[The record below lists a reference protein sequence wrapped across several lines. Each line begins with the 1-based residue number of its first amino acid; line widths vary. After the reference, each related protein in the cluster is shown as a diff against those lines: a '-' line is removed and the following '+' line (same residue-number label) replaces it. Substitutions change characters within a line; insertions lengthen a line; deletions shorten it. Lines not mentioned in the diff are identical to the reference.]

1 MIFLALIL
9 ALLLAFAWDFGPTLH
24 RDDWFWRW
32 RSQLAGLGF
41 GPVPVL
47 LLAVLVPCAVVQIA
61 LNTLEPLLFGIAWI
75 ALAACLLL
83 YALGRGNTGAVLE
96 KYRSQCRREDFE
108 AAYLYGVEQ
117 LHWFNG
123 DGKSARSPSE
133 VHRAMQRGFLY
144 QAHQHWFAVL
154 FYFLLLGP
162 VGALAYRLLQLS
174 TVGNSAGSRLLQLAD
189 WVPARLLAASFT
201 LTGNFVESA
210 DELLAGILGGKMR
223 VRDLL
228 YSVAMAAT
236 GEDKKEVP
244 DTGFGLYAARQ
255 NELFAA
261 LVRRSSLAWVVVV
274 SLGVLLI

>member
-9 ALLLAFAWDFGPTLH
+9 ALLLAFAWDFGPALH
-24 RDDWFWRW
+24 RDAWFERW
-32 RSQLAGLGF
+32 CSQLASLGL
-41 GPVPVL
+41 GPVPVVL
-47 LLAVLVPCAVVQIA
+47 LSVLVPCALVQLA
-61 LNTLEPLLFGIAWI
+61 LNALQPLLFGAAWI
-75 ALAACLLL
+75 AAAAGLLL
-83 YALGRGNTGAVLE
+83 YSFGRGNIGAELE

-108 AAYLYGVEQ
+108 AAYLYGVAE
-117 LHWFNG
+117 LRWFNG
-123 DGKSARSPSE
+123 DAARSALGADE

-144 QAHQHWFAVL
+144 QAHQRWFAIL

-162 VGALAYRLLQLS
+162 VGALAYRLLQLAPADKS
-174 TVGNSAGSRLLQLAD
+174 SRLLRWAD

-210 DELLAGILGGKMR
+210 DELLAGILGGKMG
-223 VRDLL
+223 VRELL

-236 GEDKKEVP
+236 GEDKKVAPES
-244 DTGFGLYAARQ
+244 GFGLYAARQ

-261 LVRRSSLAWVVVV
+261 LVRRSSVAWVLLV